1 MKTVALAIAVLVV
14 PVAAEAAPKHHRPHV
29 SQAARGSYA
38 AQPQIACTQVGCLP
52 VPRGCYPRGGRT
64 FSGRHYFRPSLI
76 HAPAL
81 SRAPSLTGPTPRWNA
96 VGPPPVLR

>member
-64 FSGRHYFRPSLI
+64 FSGEPSGFDVMVCPGGTMYGHL
-76 HAPAL
+76 
-81 SRAPSLTGPTPRWNA
+81 
-96 VGPPPVLR
+96 

>member
-14 PVAAEAAPKHHRPHV
+14 PVAAEATPKHHRPHV

-64 FSGRHYFRPSLI
+64 FSG
-76 HAPAL
+76 
-81 SRAPSLTGPTPRWNA
+81 APSGFDVMVCPGGTMYGHL
-96 VGPPPVLR
+96 

>member
-64 FSGRHYFRPSLI
+64 FSG
-76 HAPAL
+76 AC
-81 SRAPSLTGPTPRWNA
+81 
-96 VGPPPVLR
+96 